1 MKPAPRVV
9 LDTNVVLSALLFAQ
23 GRLARLRAAWQQDD
37 FHPLASTTTIGE
49 LMRALTYP
57 KFKLTVDDQHE
68 LLADYLPWCTTV
80 SMPSKL
86 PRTPVCR
93 DPFDAPFLQLAIV
106 GKARYLVTGDEDLL
120 GLAGRFRCPIV
131 NSQAFVS
138 LLETP

>member
-23 GRLARLRAAWQQDD
+23 GRLARLRADWQQEG
-37 FHPLASTTTIGE
+37 FHPLASTATIGE

-57 KFKLTVDDQHE
+57 KFKLTVDEQHE

-80 SMPSKL
+80 SMPKKP
-86 PRTPVCR
+86 PRTPICR

-106 GKARYLVTGDEDLL
+106 GKAAFLVTGDDDLL
-120 GLAGRFRCPIV
+120 GLASRFCCPIV
-131 NSQAFVS
+131 TAQAFVS
-138 LLETP
+138 LLATP